1 MSVATAASTRIA
13 GKALG
18 DFLNVAT
25 LAAQAGALA
34 QGIKGPTYDAKG
46 NVVDQGSRRYQL
58 IEPGV
63 NLAGSA
69 AIRAGESLLANKMKP
84 VDYARQPYQAGT
96 IPLTNEQ
103 AGYLYLEQEKQ
114 KNALALLQA
123 RENARVPNNQ
133 PISSIG
139 MDTSATV
146 AIGPMGAARAMYT
159 THQF

>member
-1 MSVATAASTRIA
+1 MSLATAASTRIA

-25 LAAQAGALA
+25 LAAQAGAMA
-34 QGIKGPTYDAKG
+34 QGLRGPTLDEKGKVTDA
-46 NVVDQGSRRYQL
+46 GSTRYRL
-58 IEPGV
+58 IEPGIH
-63 NLAGSA
+63 LAGSGL
-69 AIRAGESLLANKMKP
+69 IRAGESLMPDKKKP
-84 VDYARQPYQAGT
+84 VDYARQPYQPGT

-114 KNALALLQA
+114 KNQMALLQA
-123 RENARVPNNQ
+123 RENARVANNQ

-139 MDTSATV
+139 MDTSATM
-146 AIGPMGAARAMYT
+146 AIDPMGAARAMYA